1 MAPNAKMQFESHAT
15 RDCLMSLAVSGLSR
29 SPLLFLQHFLS
40 PGKLKLQYAHD
51 SGADIS
57 PRVPCVVANPCLIL
71 RVSSK

>member
-15 RDCLMSLAVSGLSR
+15 GDCLMSLAVSGLSR
-29 SPLLFLQHFLS
+29 SPLLFLHHFLS
-40 PGKLKLQYAHD
+40 PGKLRLQYAPD

-57 PRVPCVVANPCLIL
+57 PGALCVVANPCLIL